1 MMSKRAPNPEPRPES
16 RQTVV
21 PGTAPLLPPRAGC
34 TPPLKWVGS
43 KRWLVPMLAP
53 CIYERLAT
61 TKGRYIEP
69 FLGGGAIALDLGLP
83 NMRLGDTC
91 KPLIATYQTIRK
103 SPSAVAWAL
112 QTLVD
117 KGTDKESYLAVRAS
131 EPPSVV
137 FAAARILYLNR
148 FGFNGLYRENSKGKF
163 NVPHGGDR
171 SGASIPGTEAL
182 EAVAR
187 AFKCADLR
195 VADFR
200 ETIGAAQEGDVVY
213 ADSPYYETFDGYV
226 AGGFTEDDHFALA
239 TALVEAHNRGAVII
253 ASNSDHARVREL
265 YSWAFVTPVHERHAV
280 GATAERR
287 GLRPAVL
294 IVSDETILRGS

>member
-1 MMSKRAPNPEPRPES
+1 MMSERETVPES
-16 RQTVV
+16 RQSTI
-21 PGTAPLLPPRAGC
+21 PNTEPLLPPRVGC

-43 KRWLVPMLAP
+43 KRWLVPMLSP

-61 TKGRYIEP
+61 TGGRYIEP

-83 NMRLGDTC
+83 NMLLADNC
-91 KPLIATYQTIRK
+91 HPLIVTYHAIRK

-112 QTLVD
+112 KSLVS
-117 KGTDKESYLAVRAS
+117 KGTDKESYLRVRAEES
-131 EPPSVV
+131 RSPVI
-137 FAAARILYLNR
+137 AAARFLYLNR

-171 SGASIPGTEAL
+171 SNASVPDVEAL
-182 EAVAR
+182 TAVANALR
-187 AFKCADLR
+187 SADIHL
-195 VADFR
+195 ADFR
-200 ETIGAAQEGDVVY
+200 ATIAAAQAGDVVY
-213 ADSPYYETFDGYV
+213 ADSPYYDTFSGYT
-226 AGGFTEDDHFALA
+226 AGGFGDEEHVALA
-239 TALVEAHNRGAVII
+239 DALYAAHTRGAAVI
-253 ASNSDHARVREL
+253 ASNSDHEYVREL

-294 IVSDETILRGS
+294 IVSDDTILRGT